1 MNVWGFEGGLPRRLL
16 RNISALAAASQPTRT
31 PSFDILSPL
40 LLGAVVGPVE
50 RGESFGNPVSTRKV
64 IVFPAGP
71 KFENFWVTSP
81 VYRPSPR

>member
-40 LLGAVVGPVE
+40 LLGAVWAWWREERVLETQFPPV
-50 RGESFGNPVSTRKV
+50 K
-64 IVFPAGP
+64 
-71 KFENFWVTSP
+71 
-81 VYRPSPR
+81 